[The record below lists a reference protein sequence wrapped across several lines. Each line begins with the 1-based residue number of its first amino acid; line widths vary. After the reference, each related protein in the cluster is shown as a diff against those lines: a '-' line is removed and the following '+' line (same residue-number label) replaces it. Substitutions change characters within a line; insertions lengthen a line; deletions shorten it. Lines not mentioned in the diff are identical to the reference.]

1 MLKHTIAGIVAA
13 GLFAGVAQA
22 QSFTPSSSGTYRPVP
37 PVQYL
42 FNPSAEQLAAEKS
55 TGTFLPGNSSVY
67 RAFGKVEYLF
77 NQDSGASG
85 QRVASAAGTFP
96 SAWTQWLD

>member
-1 MLKHTIAGIVAA
+1 MLKHTIAGIVVA
-13 GLFAGVAQA
+13 GLFVGVAQA
-22 QSFTPSSSGTYRPVP
+22 QSVFPGNSGVYKPFGKVEHT
-37 PVQYL
+37 
-42 FNPSAEQLAAEKS
+42 FSPSAAQLAAEKS
-55 TGTFLPGNSSVY
+55 SGSFLPGNSGVY

-85 QRVASAAGTFP
+85 QRVASTGATFP